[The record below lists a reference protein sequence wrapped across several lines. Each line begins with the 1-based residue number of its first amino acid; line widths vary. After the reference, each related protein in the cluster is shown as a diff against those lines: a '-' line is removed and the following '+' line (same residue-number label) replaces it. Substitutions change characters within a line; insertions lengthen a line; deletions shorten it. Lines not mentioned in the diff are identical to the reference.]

1 MLHFKTRLSR
11 ISKTNGKV
19 ILAND
24 YDSSVE
30 DLQKKTLRN
39 IKQLHPYLC
48 GIKLNFHLL
57 LPLGKQEILKIN
69 QAAHKYG
76 LQSIADI
83 KLNDI
88 GNTNKVTAEHLWNLG
103 FDAVIV
109 NPIMGFDSLKKLVR
123 SAHTNGKGVITLCHM
138 SAPEAKLSYDM
149 RVTAN
154 QQQEEDVGKQQQRQ
168 QQRQQQQQH
177 LYQLFL
183 DWALNAKADGIIV
196 GATFPDIIEY
206 CSQKSQRRL
215 SIFSPGVGTQ
225 GGSASDTISA
235 GTNYLIVGRTIL
247 NSENPVNVA
256 KQLQL
261 VTGSTSIRK

>member
-1 MLHFKTRLSR
+1 MATFKTRFSK

-24 YDSSVE
+24 YDASVKNL
-30 DLQKKTLRN
+30 DTKTIQN
-39 IKQLHPYLC
+39 IKKLHPYLC

-57 LPLGKQEILKIN
+57 LPLSGKEIIKIN
-69 QAAHKYG
+69 KTAHQFG
-76 LQSIADI
+76 LQTIADI

-88 GNTNKVTAEHLWNLG
+88 GNTNRVTTEHLWNLG

-109 NPIMGFDSLKKLVR
+109 NPIMGIDSLKNLVK
-123 SAHTNGKGVITLCHM
+123 SAHKNQKGVITLCHM

-149 RVTAN
+149 
-154 QQQEEDVGKQQQRQ
+154 EIKIGKKQQ
-168 QQRQQQQQH
+168 

-183 DWALNAKADGIIV
+183 DWALTAKVDGIIV
-196 GATFPDIIEY
+196 GATFPKIIQY
-206 CSQKSQRRL
+206 CSKKAGKNL

-225 GGSASDTISA
+225 GGNASEVISS

-247 NSENPVNVA
+247 NSKNPVAVA
-256 KQLQL
+256 KELQL
-261 VTGSTSIRK
+261 STL